1 MDRVLCDMS
10 LHLAT
15 SSLDRLASWFKT
27 SLGGRLLAE
36 QTPIVEE
43 CARRFHGDTLL
54 WAGCHT
60 PLLDTVRG
68 CMVRNRFLLT
78 PATLH
83 LPADSVDTSESGDL
97 TEFESDVHEI
107 PMPNNSLDAVVLH
120 HVLETADD
128 PRTAI
133 REFSRA
139 LAPGGRLLIVSF
151 NPWSLWGVRGAYAR
165 LFRDSFN
172 GMRFVSPR
180 RLLDW
185 LTVLGFELQH
195 EVKYVAYGLPFP
207 TRERDAAL
215 WQKLRALAAGHRLP
229 IGGVYVISAVKQAS
243 AVRPDWTATSA
254 RNARLAS
261 AAYPKFSA
269 RVARLPVR
277 PDSTVL
283 DRIQDPG

>member
-1 MDRVLCDMS
+1 MS

-15 SSLDRLASWFKT
+15 SSLDRLAAWFKT
-27 SLGGRLLAE
+27 SLGRRLLAE
-36 QTPIVEE
+36 QTPIVGE

-60 PLLDTVRG
+60 SLLDTVRG
-68 CMVRNRFLLT
+68 CMVRNRFLLSPST
-78 PATLH
+78 TLP
-83 LPADSVDTSESGDL
+83 LPASDEAIGQDL
-97 TEFESDVHEI
+97 AEFESDVHEI
-107 PMPNNSLDAVVLH
+107 PVPNNSLDAVVLH
-120 HVLETADD
+120 HVLETAAD

-165 LFRDSFN
+165 LFRDSFS
-172 GMRFVSPR
+172 GLRFVSSR

-207 TRERDAAL
+207 TRERNAAM
-215 WQKLRALAAGHRLP
+215 WQKLRSLAAGHRLP
-229 IGGVYVISAVKQAS
+229 FGGVYVISAVKQVA
-243 AVRPDWTATSA
+243 AIRPDWTASSA
-254 RNARLAS
+254 RDRKLAP
-261 AAYPKFSA
+261 AAYPKISA
-269 RVARLPVR
+269 RIARLPVR
-277 PDSTVL
+277 GEQAGL
-283 DRIQDPG
+283 DRIEDPG

>member
-15 SSLDRLASWFKT
+15 TSLDRLASWFKT

-36 QTPIVEE
+36 QTPVVED

-60 PLLDTVRG
+60 DLVDTVRG
-68 CMVRNRFLLT
+68 CMVRNRFFLT
-78 PATLH
+78 PQAEASGS
-83 LPADSVDTSESGDL
+83 LPDSEVRQDLALFTSDL
-97 TEFESDVHEI
+97 HEI
-107 PMPNNSLDAVVLH
+107 PLPNNSLDAVVLH
-120 HVLETADD
+120 HVLETAVD

-139 LAPGGRLLIVSF
+139 LTPGGRLLIVSF

-165 LFRDSFN
+165 LFRDSFS
-172 GMRFVSPR
+172 GLRFLSPR

-185 LTVLGFELQH
+185 LTVLGFELQD

-207 TRERDAAL
+207 TRDRDAAL
-215 WQKLRALAAGHRLP
+215 WQRLRTLASGHRLP
-229 IGGVYVISAVKQAS
+229 VGGVYVISAVKQA
-243 AVRPDWTATSA
+243 AAIRPDWTAKEV
-254 RNARLAS
+254 RNQKLAP
-261 AAYPKFSA
+261 AAYPRLSA
-269 RVARLPVR
+269 RVA
-277 PDSTVL
+277 SF
-283 DRIQDPG
+283 PGRD

>member
-60 PLLDTVRG
+60 ALLDTVRG
-68 CMVRNRFLLT
+68 CMVRNRFLLK

-83 LPADSVDTSESGDL
+83 LPVDPFDSSDL

-107 PMPNNSLDAVVLH
+107 PLPNNSLDAVVLH
-120 HVLETADD
+120 HVLETAED

-165 LFRDSFN
+165 VFRDSFS
-172 GMRFVSPR
+172 GMRFVSSR

-195 EVKYVAYGLPFP
+195 KVKYVAYGLPFP

-215 WQKLRALAAGHRLP
+215 WQKLRTLAAGHRLP

-243 AVRPDWTATSA
+243 AVRPDWTATSVRDA
-254 RNARLAS
+254 KLAP
-261 AAYPKFSA
+261 AAYPKLSA

-277 PDSTVL
+277 SDPADL